1 MPQHPYFF
9 KDIVLYDTDT
19 GYMDFLFESSI
30 DTLYFRV
37 FSELAIC
44 GDSLSVNA
52 LVIKADNK
60 TASCND

>member
-1 MPQHPYFF
+1 M
-9 KDIVLYDTDT
+9 LYDTDT
-19 GYMDFLFESSI
+19 GYMNFLFESSI

-37 FSELAIC
+37 FSELAIW

-52 LVIKADNK
+52 HMIKADNK